1 MTRRT
6 ASILAL
12 AFAGASLLS
21 AQTANPV
28 QWYTGTASKVKP
40 GMMDAYLKQMAILKK
55 VYQSRKD
62 AGEIKSWALYRVIAP
77 TGANNEFDVVNMIL
91 WPKRAEIDPDVL
103 TKMNAPYWQ
112 KVGLSQAQFAAQMRE
127 IATIVRTSVSVR
139 HMEAGTF
146 GVGDLIRVD
155 YVKIEPGTLGEYI
168 NRLRTVYK
176 PLNEADIQGGSL
188 KAWAM
193 HSFVYPGGTDRPAD
207 AYTIHAFNSSD
218 QMFSRGPAG
227 GGAAAFAKVHPGL
240 NYLQTTNRQNE
251 IRKSVRS
258 IALKQIDGI

>member
-6 ASILAL
+6 TCLIAL
-12 AFAGASLLS
+12 AFAGASYLS

-40 GMMDAYLKQMAILKK
+40 GMMDAYLKQMATLKK

-77 TGANNEFDVVNMIL
+77 TGASNEFDVVSMIL

-103 TKMNAPYWQ
+103 AKMNAPHWQ
-112 KVGLSQAQFAAQMRE
+112 KVGMSQAQFGAQMRE
-127 IATIVRTSVSVR
+127 ISTIVRTSVSVR
-139 HMEAGTF
+139 HMDAGTF

-155 YVKIEPGTLGEYI
+155 YVKLEPGTMGEYI

-176 PLNEADIQGGSL
+176 PINEADIQGGTL

-193 HSFVYPGGTDRPAD
+193 HSFVYPAGADRTAD
-207 AYTIHAFNSSD
+207 AYTIHAFSSSD
-218 QMFSRGPAG
+218 QMFARGP
-227 GGAAAFAKVHPGL
+227 GGAAAFAKVHPNV
-240 NYLQTTNRQNE
+240 NYLETTNRQNE
-251 IRKSVRS
+251 IRKLVRS
-258 IALKQIDGI
+258 VALKQIDGI